1 MDSDLYMLGVSKA
14 KIIASLGEGEKTGQ
28 QLALMLNINTTAVR
42 EHMDGLEKMGIIT
55 SRFLNLGVGR
65 PRKVYC
71 LTPLGIELLPKH
83 YDTLLNVLMRK
94 IHEKSGDVL
103 LSQLISEVVSD
114 FNSGA
119 DDGST
124 LPLEERIKKVVTFL
138 NLMGFMATVEK
149 DGEKTFVVRHN
160 CIFNKTAKL
169 FSSVLCI
176 ECDTSFVKGPI
187 GKVQVELVSCIGK
200 GDTSCKNLIK
210 T

>member
-1 MDSDLYMLGVSKA
+1 MDSDLSMLGESKA

-65 PRKVYC
+65 PRKVYY

-103 LSQLISEVVSD
+103 LSQLISEVVGD

-119 DDGST
+119 DEGST

-169 FSSVLCI
+169 FSSVLCN

-187 GKVQVELVSCIGK
+187 GKMQVELVSCIGK